1 MDLAW
6 ISLIAL
12 VVVVTLSCVTSI
24 NVGILALAMS
34 FVVGVFMGGMK
45 PGAIIEG
52 FPLDLLVTLIG
63 VTLLFAIAET
73 NGTLERLTSR
83 ATRLCKGHA
92 GFLPVMFCAIGFV
105 LSSIGAGATPGSA
118 LLAPAAMAVAARA
131 KIPPLLMILM
141 VGNGALAGTLSPFAP
156 TGVVANG
163 VMNRIGLGGV
173 EWQTFAYNA
182 LAHLLV
188 GIGGFLILG
197 GWKLF
202 RDHDSTVQAEQ
213 AANEPMETRHWL
225 TTAGIVIL
233 IVAVAVLK
241 QHVGMMGLIISAALI
256 LLRTCEE
263 GKAIQRM
270 PWSVILMVTGV
281 TVLIALMQ
289 ETQGMALITGFIANV
304 STPSTVAAV
313 VGFGTGIVSVYS
325 STSGVVLPAFLPM
338 VPELAHKLGDIPPL
352 NIAWA
357 MNVGSSLVDLSSLS
371 TVGALYIAS
380 AAPGTDVKKLFNQLL
395 WWGLSMSVVGAALC
409 EILFGRI

>member
-1 MDLAW
+1 MNLAW

-12 VVVVTLSCVTSI
+12 VVVVGLSCVTSI
-24 NVGILALAMS
+24 NVGVLALAMS
-34 FVVGVFMGGMK
+34 FVVGVFMGGMAPSK
-45 PGAIIEG
+45 IISG

-73 NGTLERLTSR
+73 NGTLSRLTGR
-83 ATRLCKGHA
+83 ATRLCKGHP
-92 GFLPVMFCAIGFV
+92 GYLPVMFFAIGFV
-105 LSSIGAGATPGSA
+105 ISSIGAGATPGSA

-131 KIPPLLMILM
+131 GIPPLLMILM

-156 TGVVANG
+156 TGVVAHG

-173 EWQTFAYNA
+173 EWTTFAYNA
-182 LAHLLV
+182 LAHSLV

-202 RDHDSTVQAEQ
+202 NKRTTVQAESTID
-213 AANEPMETRHWL
+213 EPMQTRHWL
-225 TTAGIVIL
+225 TTAGIVVL
-233 IVAVAVLK
+233 IIAVAIFK
-241 QHVGMMGLIISAALI
+241 QHVGMMGLIISASLI
-256 LLRTCEE
+256 LLRAAEE
-263 GKAIQRM
+263 SKAIQRM
-270 PWSVILMVTGV
+270 PWGVILMVTGV

-289 ETQGMALITGFIANV
+289 ETQGMALITDFIANV

-313 VGFGTGIVSVYS
+313 VGFGTGVVSVYS

-338 VPELAHKLGDIPPL
+338 VPELAQKLGDIPKLP
-352 NIAWA
+352 IAWA

-380 AAPGTDVKKLFNQLL
+380 AAPGTDVRKLFNQLL
-395 WWGLSMSVVGAALC
+395 WWGLSMSVVGAILC
-409 EILFGRI
+409 EILFGRV